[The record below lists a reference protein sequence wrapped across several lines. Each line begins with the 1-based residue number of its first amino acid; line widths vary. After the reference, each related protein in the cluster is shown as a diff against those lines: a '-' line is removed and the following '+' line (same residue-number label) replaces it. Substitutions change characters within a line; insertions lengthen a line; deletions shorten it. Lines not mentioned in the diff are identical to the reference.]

1 MISGISNLLRSLSIA
16 MVCHIA
22 NSLRGNGSAR
32 PVVIGGIANLLTGAS
47 CSVVIVISR
56 IPNPLR
62 CLTVAI
68 VPCVSYVLTVRTVTI
83 ISERSKAR
91 LRSNQRKEK
100 CCHLN
105 VFHKKPSAL
114 ALI

>member
-1 MISGISNLLRSLSIA
+1 MIGCISNLLRSLSIA
-16 MVCHIA
+16 VICHIA
-22 NSLRGNGSAR
+22 NSLRGDSSAW

-47 CSVVIVISR
+47 YSVVIVISR

-68 VPCVSYVLTVRTVTI
+68 VPCVSYVLTVRTITI

-91 LRSNQRKEK
+91 LRSNQGKEK
-100 CCHLN
+100 SRHLN
-105 VFHKKPSAL
+105 VFHQNLPFWH
-114 ALI
+114 